1 MKLLIVED
9 DVHVIQ
15 GIQQNIDWK
24 KLGITDVYP
33 ALGSLAARKQLKET
47 KIDLMICDIE
57 MPRETGLDLL
67 EWMRR
72 ENMNVQTIFFT
83 SYAKFEYAQRAIQLN
98 SVEYIL
104 KPVDYGQ
111 LEKALWLAA
120 DKAHK
125 WQQSERW
132 KENHHYWEQNRRN
145 VTEYVW
151 REILNGKL
159 SKDEEVLNR
168 RLEECGISYGRDSVF
183 LPVVF
188 QILKSSEN
196 EQKKLEEIVEGLSCS
211 NYCENQDAF
220 VWREFFGWISE
231 NVGVCLLGTR
241 LNYEPGETE
250 QYMEE
255 LLDELKQGLKD
266 ARAEVLCGV
275 GMWSILALL
284 FEDVEN
290 TCAMLYETP
299 QRQEK
304 IVKLSQYHPMD
315 TLCEVPDWEEWQRL
329 MTSGQ
334 MDGLAWAVENYLRVL
349 DHQQKMTSRNL
360 QQLGMDL
367 TQMVYA
373 GLSSMNLYAH
383 HFFDNEESN
392 RLYARAAL
400 SPGHMMQYLH
410 YLLSRAGEYQ
420 AVLKRP
426 KSMIDQVK
434 QYMDE
439 HFQENISR
447 EDLSRQVFLNP
458 DYLSRLFKKETGVSI
473 SGYLMQKRIG
483 LAKELLAGT
492 RMPISVI
499 AAQVGYDNFAY
510 FTKVFKEKTGMSPNK
525 FRKNWQRQGDSIEQD
540 AEGQN
545 GKE

>member
-1 MKLLIVED
+1 
-9 DVHVIQ
+9 
-15 GIQQNIDWK
+15 
-24 KLGITDVYP
+24 
-33 ALGSLAARKQLKET
+33 
-47 KIDLMICDIE
+47 
-57 MPRETGLDLL
+57 
-67 EWMRR
+67 
-72 ENMNVQTIFFT
+72 
-83 SYAKFEYAQRAIQLN
+83 
-98 SVEYIL
+98 
-104 KPVDYGQ
+104 
-111 LEKALWLAA
+111 
-120 DKAHK
+120 
-125 WQQSERW
+125 
-132 KENHHYWEQNRRN
+132 
-145 VTEYVW
+145 
-151 REILNGKL
+151 
-159 SKDEEVLNR
+159 
-168 RLEECGISYGRDSVF
+168 
-183 LPVVF
+183 
-188 QILKSSEN
+188 
-196 EQKKLEEIVEGLSCS
+196 
-211 NYCENQDAF
+211 
-220 VWREFFGWISE
+220 
-231 NVGVCLLGTR
+231 
-241 LNYEPGETE
+241 
-250 QYMEE
+250 
-255 LLDELKQGLKD
+255 
-266 ARAEVLCGV
+266 
-275 GMWSILALL
+275 
-284 FEDVEN
+284 
-290 TCAMLYETP
+290 
-299 QRQEK
+299 
-304 IVKLSQYHPMD
+304 
-315 TLCEVPDWEEWQRL
+315 
-329 MTSGQ
+329 
-334 MDGLAWAVENYLRVL
+334 
-349 DHQQKMTSRNL
+349 
-360 QQLGMDL
+360 
-367 TQMVYA
+367 MVYA